1 MCESMGET
9 KVYKT
14 ACMLCFQVCGINAYV
29 KDEKLVKVEG
39 MAEHPMNQG
48 TMCAR
53 GLNLINIIYSPERIK
68 YPMKKENGK
77 WVRISWDDA
86 LDTIAGKLKEYKQ
99 QYGARSVAFSVG
111 SMGAEDI
118 EISAFA
124 QRLRGAYGTPNFFS
138 IEAHCF
144 RSRIM
149 GRLLTFGAYPLED
162 PDNSELIILWGHN
175 PDQSEPAIA
184 SKINKQLEEGLKLIV
199 IDPRKISIAKKGD
212 YYRIKPGTDCA
223 LALGIM
229 NVLITEGIYNKEFV
243 EKYTLG
249 FDKLVEHVK
258 EYTPEEVEK
267 ITEIAADDI
276 RKIAR
281 IFAGAKATTIMQ
293 GIASLD
299 QQINGLQTNRALA
312 MLMALTG
319 NYAIP
324 GAWVNNPRMRL
335 TNLMVRKDYDED
347 PIGMDEYPLFWQL
360 WGKAA
365 PYGRQMDLPD
375 VILSEKPYPVKALI
389 VAGGNPALSWPDS
402 NKVKQAFKKL
412 DMLVVMDLFMTETAE
427 LADIVLPACSFMESY
442 RLAYNYALVAGISY
456 ATLSKKVIEPIG
468 ESWPNWKFYSELGRR
483 LGYEEYFP
491 WNSDE
496 EVVENFLQPSG
507 MTFKQ
512 LNEEHPEGMY
522 YGSRCYDIN
531 EEGQI
536 NTPSGKIE
544 FYSETLAEAGFDP
557 MPVYKEPTQSVEV
570 NPELAREYP
579 LTLLTGARMLEY
591 TNYQMKNIP
600 EIRQLAP
607 DPEVDIHPDTAAA
620 LGVADN
626 EMIQLETRHGQ
637 ILSRI
642 KITEDLGPGVV
653 SIPHGWAG
661 KSAANIL
668 TEINSADP
676 ITGYAELKVIAC
688 RIRKICI

>member
-1 MCESMGET
+1 MGET

-14 ACMLCFQVCGINAYV
+14 ACMLCFQVCGINAHIR
-29 KDEKLVKVEG
+29 DGKLVKVEG
-39 MAEHPMNQG
+39 MAENPMSQG
-48 TMCAR
+48 FMCAR
-53 GLNLINIIYSPERIK
+53 GINLTNFVYSPERIK

-86 LDTIAGKLKEYKQ
+86 MDTIAGKLKEYKQ

-124 QRLRGAYGTPNFFS
+124 QRLRGAFGTPNFFS

-162 PDNSELIILWGHN
+162 PDNAELLILWGHN

-184 SKINKQLEEGLKLIV
+184 SKINKQLEQGLKLIV
-199 IDPRKISIAKKGD
+199 IDPRKISIANKGD

-243 EKYTLG
+243 EKYTMG
-249 FDKLVEHVK
+249 FDKLAEHVR
-258 EYTPEEVEK
+258 EYTPEKVAE

-281 IFAGAKATTIMQ
+281 MFAGAKATTIMQ

-299 QQINGLQTNRALA
+299 QQINGLQTSRALA
-312 MLMALTG
+312 MLMSLTG

-335 TNLMVRKDYDED
+335 TNLMVAQEHEEE
-347 PIGMDEYPLFWQL
+347 PIGMGEYPLFWRM

-375 VILSEKPYPVKALI
+375 VILSENPYPVKALI
-389 VAGGNPALSWPDS
+389 SAGGNPALSWPDS

-412 DMLVVMDLFMTETAE
+412 GLLVVMDLFMTETAE
-427 LADIVLPACSFMESY
+427 MADIVLPACSFLESY

-456 ATLSKKVIEPIG
+456 AMLSKRVIEPIG

-496 EVVENFLQPSG
+496 EVVENFLDPSG

-522 YGSRCYDIN
+522 FGSRCYDIN
-531 EEGQI
+531 AKGQI

-544 FYSETLAEAGFDP
+544 FYSETLAEAGYDP
-557 MPVYKEPTQSVEV
+557 MPVHKEPTQTVEV
-570 NPELAREYP
+570 NPDLVREYP

-600 EIRQLAP
+600 QIRQLAP
-607 DPEVDIHPDTAAA
+607 DSEVDIHPDTAAA

-642 KITEDLGPGVV
+642 NITEDIGPGVV
-653 SIPHGWAG
+653 SIPHGWG
-661 KSAANIL
+661 GNSNANIL
-668 TEINSADP
+668 TEMKPADP
-676 ITGYAELKVIAC
+676 ITGYPELKILAC
-688 RIRKICI
+688 RIRKI

>member
-14 ACMLCFQVCGINAYV
+14 VCMLCFQVCGINAHI
-29 KDEKLVKVEG
+29 KDGKLVKVEG
-39 MAEHPMNQG
+39 MAENPMNQG
-48 TMCAR
+48 FMCPR
-53 GLNLINIIYSPERIK
+53 GINLTNYVYSPERIK

-162 PDNSELIILWGHN
+162 PDNAELLILWGHN

-184 SKINKQLEEGLKLIV
+184 SKINKQLEKGLKLIV
-199 IDPRKISIAKKGD
+199 IDPRKIQIAKKGD

-243 EKYTLG
+243 EKYTMG
-249 FDKLVEHVK
+249 FDKLVEHVR
-258 EYTPEEVEK
+258 EYTPEKVAE

-281 IFAGAKATTIMQ
+281 IFAGAKATTILQ

-299 QQINGLQTNRALA
+299 QQINGLQTSRALA
-312 MLMALTG
+312 MLMSLTG

-335 TNLMVRKDYDED
+335 TNLMVAQEHEEE
-347 PIGMDEYPLFWQL
+347 PIGMSEYPLFWKM
-360 WGKAA
+360 WGKPV

-389 VAGGNPALSWPDS
+389 STGGNPALSWPDS
-402 NKVKQAFKKL
+402 NKVKQAFEKL
-412 DMLVVMDLFMTETAE
+412 DLLVVMDLFMTETAE
-427 LADIVLPACSFMESY
+427 LADIVLPACSFLESY

-456 ATLSKKVIEPIG
+456 AMLNKKVIEPVG

-496 EVVENFLQPSG
+496 EVVEHLLEPSG

-512 LNEEHPEGMY
+512 LNEEHPEGMH

-531 EEGQI
+531 AKGQI

-544 FYSETLAEAGFDP
+544 FYSETLAEAGYDP

-570 NPELAREYP
+570 NPDLVRKYP
-579 LTLLTGARMLEY
+579 LTLITGARMVEY

-600 EIRQLAP
+600 QIRQLAP

-626 EMIQLETRHGQ
+626 EMIQLETRNGQ

-642 KITEDLGPGVV
+642 KITEDIGPGVV
-653 SIPHGWAG
+653 SIPHGWGG
-661 KSAANIL
+661 KSNANLL
-668 TEINSADP
+668 TEMKPADP
-676 ITGYAELKVIAC
+676 ITGYPELKILAC
-688 RIRKICI
+688 RIRKI